1 MPNLSVFNFIVVA
14 FLCPWEKNLTN
25 LKIFF
30 LKPSVLAF
38 MYNYVIYLSNF
49 VYDMRIRV
57 KASMFLK
64 KHRYLVVPMPF
75 VFLLFLIVLL

>member
-25 LKIFF
+25 LNIFF

-57 KASMFLK
+57 KASIFK
-64 KHRYLVVPMPF
+64 KKYF
-75 VFLLFLIVLL
+75 